1 MKFAE
6 LNAKELM
13 DIEGGRTPYTDKDG
27 NVRTCTGV
35 VFGKAKVSVIIVTPH
50 VPDGP
55 FPHIPQI

>member
-6 LNAKELM
+6 LNEKELM
-13 DIEGGRTPYTDKDG
+13 DVEGGVMPHVDKDG
-27 NVRTCTGV
+27 TIRTCTGV